1 MSPDDIS
8 RQYCLVNSAT
18 YQAHNL
24 QAVLNHLTTPLRQL
38 VKPFIGCFI
47 GKSNNQSRAAATSEV
62 SEAKEH
68 TTVPVAEAFLVPEYE
83 GPILNPASSNLLSPD
98 SGPTLL
104 DCFDADCKVLSPMV
118 APLGMSASLGHKAA
132 AADVVSSCEQL
143 SGGSTAEG
151 HNPDSAGLTEEMNVC
166 EQLKGSLP
174 TESVSSAHISSCTQ
188 TASALSADASSSQ
201 LLSSTAQAVS
211 PEITDKPQTDSEEC
225 TSDTVS
231 MLAKHKVV
239 DTLVEDL
246 VGDAVE
252 YASLQQGSAAHVVTA
267 LPAPKD
273 TVSQT
278 EVSQHGIQGQEA
290 AAQLKDTTDDIAPKG
305 AASQAQVLLHDTQ
318 AQACMTLPQAVNG
331 ATSGEPASGESASL
345 PRQQSADCG
354 EAPLTATSAASSDLP
369 TTLPRKGSQ
378 LPTAEESWL
387 PTVGGHELPTV
398 EEPQLPTLEDS
409 DLPTME
415 EAQLPTDEEVE
426 LPSPVASISSGSS
439 AAKEVQADM
448 EQVQAPSGEQASRVI
463 VGGGWWQDRAAF
475 EEMVK
480 AVPTDPSQVTSP
492 AIELQPVEKDTMQC
506 CESRQ

>member
-1 MSPDDIS
+1 
-8 RQYCLVNSAT
+8 
-18 YQAHNL
+18 
-24 QAVLNHLTTPLRQL
+24 
-38 VKPFIGCFI
+38 
-47 GKSNNQSRAAATSEV
+47 
-62 SEAKEH
+62 
-68 TTVPVAEAFLVPEYE
+68 
-83 GPILNPASSNLLSPD
+83 
-98 SGPTLL
+98 
-104 DCFDADCKVLSPMV
+104 MV

-143 SGGSTAEG
+143 SEGSTAEG

-166 EQLKGSLP
+166 EQIKGSLP
-174 TESVSSAHISSCTQ
+174 TESVSSAHISSCIE
-188 TASALSADASSSQ
+188 TASAPSADASSSQ

-211 PEITDKPQTDSEEC
+211 PEITDKPQTDSEDC
-225 TSDTVS
+225 TSDAVS

-252 YASLQQGSAAHVVTA
+252 YASLQQGSAADVVTA

-278 EVSQHGIQGQEA
+278 EVSQHGIQAQA
-290 AAQLKDTTDDIAPKG
+290 AAQLEDTTGDIAPKG
-305 AASQAQVLLHDTQ
+305 AASQAEVSLHDTQ
-318 AQACMTLPQAVNG
+318 AQVCMTLPLAMNG
-331 ATSGEPASGESASL
+331 ATAGEPTSGDAASL
-345 PRQQSADCG
+345 ARQQSADSG

-369 TTLPRKGSQ
+369 ATLPRVGSQ
-378 LPTAEESWL
+378 LPFAEESWL
-387 PTVGGHELPTV
+387 PIVGGHELPTV

-415 EAQLPTDEEVE
+415 EAQLPTDEEIA
-426 LPSPVASISSGSS
+426 LPSPVASISSGSG

-480 AVPTDPSQVTSP
+480 AVPTDPSQVTPP
-492 AIELQPVEKDTMQC
+492 AVELQPVEKDSMQC
-506 CESRQ
+506 CES

>member
-24 QAVLNHLTTPLRQL
+24 QAVLNHLATPLRQL

-47 GKSNNQSRAAATSEV
+47 GKSNKSRAAATSEV

-143 SGGSTAEG
+143 SEGSTAEG
-151 HNPDSAGLTEEMNVC
+151 HNPDSAGLTEEMSVC

-174 TESVSSAHISSCTQ
+174 TESVSSALISSCTE
-188 TASALSADASSSQ
+188 TASAPSADASSSQ

-225 TSDTVS
+225 TSDAIS
-231 MLAKHKVV
+231 MLAKHRVV

-246 VGDAVE
+246 VDDAVE
-252 YASLQQGSAAHVVTA
+252 YASLQQGSAA
-267 LPAPKD
+267 PKD

-278 EVSQHGIQGQEA
+278 EASQHGIQGQEA
-290 AAQLKDTTDDIAPKG
+290 AAQLKDTTGDIAPKG
-305 AASQAQVLLHDTQ
+305 AASQAEVSLHDTQ
-318 AQACMTLPQAVNG
+318 AQVCMTLSQAMNG
-331 ATSGEPASGESASL
+331 ATTGEPASGESVSL
-345 PRQQSADCG
+345 ARQQSADSGG

-369 TTLPRKGSQ
+369 ATLPRVGSQ

-387 PTVGGHELPTV
+387 PIVGGHELPAV

-426 LPSPVASISSGSS
+426 LPSPVASISSGSG

-480 AVPTDPSQVTSP
+480 AVPTDPSQVTPP
-492 AIELQPVEKDTMQC
+492 AVELQPVEKDSMQC
-506 CESRQ
+506 CES